1 MSASATRIRARF
13 VKGDEVRFISHLDL
27 AHCMER
33 AARRARLP
41 LAFSEGFHPMP
52 KISFAAPLAV
62 GTTSESE
69 FVDIDL
75 SVALDHEEVSR
86 MLNDVFPRGLAITES
101 AAMPLEAKSLQAVV
115 NLATYVVRPGFGAVV
130 THDQLTGEIRRLCS
144 LESLKSVRGTGHGNS
159 KEVDVRPF
167 LREWEVV
174 PGAEQLTLKLAI
186 KMGPQGSAKPEEY
199 FRLLPWPLERFSAHR
214 TGLYVERGSELL
226 SPLQVVR

>member
-1 MSASATRIRARF
+1 MSASVTRVRARF
-13 VKGDEVRFISHLDL
+13 LKGEEVKFISHLDL
-27 AHCMER
+27 AHSMER

-75 SVALDHEEVSR
+75 SEVLTHEEVSQR
-86 MLNDVFPRGLAITES
+86 LNGVFPKGLAITES
-101 AAMPLEAKSLQAVV
+101 ATLPLEAKSLQAVV
-115 NLATYVVRPGFGAVV
+115 NLAKYVVRPGFCATVAPGELAE
-130 THDQLTGEIRRLCS
+130 EIRRLFS
-144 LESLKSVRGTGHGNS
+144 LESLRSVRGTGHGNS

-167 LREWEVV
+167 LAQWELV
-174 PGAEQLTLKLAI
+174 PGPERLTLKLAI
-186 KMGPQGSAKPEEY
+186 RMGPKGSAKPEEY
-199 FRLLPWPLERFSAHR
+199 FRLLPWPLERFGAHR

-226 SPLQVVR
+226 SPLEVVR